1 MASEPRFSISPRGE
15 RAGPLALVDVR
26 QGLARFHSRLG
37 LILRRTFRLNLRGKE
52 SAVVPE
58 LAVGERL
65 SAVLEGVGERIAA
78 LVGHSQAARVLHEN
92 EDDLLA
98 GSLDGPGLDVP

>member
-37 LILRRTFRLNLRGKE
+37 LILRRAFRLNLRGKE
-52 SAVVPE
+52 GAVLPE
-58 LAVGERL
+58 FAVGERL
-65 SAVLEGVGERIAA
+65 SAVFESVRERIAA
-78 LVGHSQAARVLHEN
+78 LIGYGEAAFILHES
-92 EDDLLA
+92 EYDLLA
-98 GSLDGPGLDVP
+98 DSLDRPG